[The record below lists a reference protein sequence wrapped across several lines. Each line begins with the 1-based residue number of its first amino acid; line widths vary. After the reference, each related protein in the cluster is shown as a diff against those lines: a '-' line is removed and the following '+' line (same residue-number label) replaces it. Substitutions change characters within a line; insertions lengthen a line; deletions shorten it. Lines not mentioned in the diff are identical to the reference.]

1 MYDLRTFGDSSSSSA
16 SGASRAEMGEVLM
29 RRLKEKLWILENLE
43 NPESRLDKL
52 GLCGQC
58 QRVPEFAE
66 SNDAISPGAGCT
78 GPEKFGGERC
88 LAIGLFVLVPSKSGG
103 GCHRW

>member
-29 RRLKEKLWILENLE
+29 RRLKEKLLD
-43 NPESRLDKL
+43 SRLDKL

-58 QRVPEFAE
+58 ERVPEFAE
-66 SNDAISPGAGCT
+66 RNDAISPGAGCT